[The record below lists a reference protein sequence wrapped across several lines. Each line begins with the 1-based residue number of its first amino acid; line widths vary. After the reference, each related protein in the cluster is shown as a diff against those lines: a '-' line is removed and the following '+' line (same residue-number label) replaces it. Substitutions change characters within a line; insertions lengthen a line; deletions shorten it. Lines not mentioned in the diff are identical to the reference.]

1 MLRFFDKAEYF
12 WQQNNTMAIIAL
24 EGMRFNAP
32 HGYYPEEQVLGNEFI
47 LDVLVSTNFLVAAI
61 TDELYEEAE
70 EDDEEEEMETSPNTV
85 NYETLYL
92 ICQMEMRKPT
102 KLLETL
108 VNRIA
113 DRISKH
119 FDEVTGL
126 VVRLRKLNPPLGGR
140 VDSAW
145 VLTSRG
151 DLDAS
156 YLS

>member
-1 MLRFFDKAEYF
+1 
-12 WQQNNTMAIIAL
+12 MAIIAL
-24 EGMRFNAP
+24 EGMRLHAA

-47 LDVLVSTNFLVAAI
+47 LDVLVNTDFSAAAI

-70 EDDEEEEMETSPNTV
+70 DEDEETSPNTV

-92 ICQMEMRKPT
+92 ICQVEMRKPT

-113 DRISKH
+113 DRIGSH
-119 FDEVTGL
+119 FDEVSGL

-145 VLTSRG
+145 VLASRG
-151 DLDAS
+151 DMDIA
-156 YLS
+156 YLELIKKLS

>member
-1 MLRFFDKAEYF
+1 
-12 WQQNNTMAIIAL
+12 MAIIAL
-24 EGMRFNAP
+24 EGMRFHAP
-32 HGYYPEEQVLGNEFI
+32 HGYYPEEQVLGNDFI
-47 LDVLVSTNFLVAAI
+47 LDVLVSTNFFMAAI
-61 TDELYEEAE
+61 RDELYEEAE
-70 EDDEEEEMETSPNTV
+70 DEDEETSPNTV

-92 ICQMEMRKPT
+92 ICQMEMRKPS

-119 FDEVTGL
+119 FDEVTGI

-140 VDSAW
+140 VGSAW

-156 YLS
+156 YLSRFR

>member
-1 MLRFFDKAEYF
+1 
-12 WQQNNTMAIIAL
+12 MAIIAL

-47 LDVLVSTNFLVAAI
+47 LDVLVSTDFFVAAI
-61 TDELYEEAE
+61 TDELYEEAKEE
-70 EDDEEEEMETSPNTV
+70 EDDDDEMETSPNTV

-113 DRISKH
+113 DRISRH